1 MAHSLWLDKKSNSLE
16 PMQSKARM
24 AMDVYWTW
32 EKEWVRE
39 FQIHS
44 QRFSFW
50 HWRDILDIMYLTRGV
65 PRFNVSIDSRGVY
78 VLHAPTWRSWSMR
91 MDRTWVFDHQDS
103 SPYTIQDIDTSE
115 WSDANDTGSDVEVNL
130 LRDL

>member
-16 PMQSKARM
+16 PMQSNARK

-32 EKEWVRE
+32 EKEWVKE
-39 FQIHS
+39 LQIHS

-50 HWRDILDIMYLTRGV
+50 HWRDILDIMCCARGV
-65 PRFNVSIDSRGVY
+65 PRFTVSIDSRGVY
-78 VLHAPTWRSWSMR
+78 VLRAPTFRSLSMR
-91 MDRTWVFDHQDS
+91 GRSYAFDMDS
-103 SPYTIQDIDTSE
+103 SPYTIRDIDTSE
-115 WSDANDTGSDVEVNL
+115 LSDANELGSDVEVNL